1 MYEHKFINV
10 HLFLR
15 YTECKIIENTEE
27 TLYRSYVCD
36 GVKAILENLARTNG
50 GEHLTERYFD
60 LIYGLGEPEKTTSKE
75 KEKEKSE
82 LTADR
87 IIAETMAN
95 CGLILKNE

>member
-1 MYEHKFINV
+1 MR
-10 HLFLR
+10 LLLR

-36 GVKAILENLARTNG
+36 GIKSMLDNMARTNG
-50 GEHLTERYFD
+50 GEHLTDRYID
-60 LIYGLGEPEKTTSKE
+60 LIRGMTEHENKKSDK
-75 KEKEKSE
+75 KEKSE
-82 LTADR
+82 IIADR